1 MIPRSARNL
10 LMAAAVAVPMASR
23 ASHIMGGELVYKHL
37 GGLDYEV
44 TLVLYR
50 DCQGIP
56 VNAPETVSA
65 SSTCG
70 TLSFQVDTI
79 GVAIL
84 SSGCSSMLTTCQG
97 GPMPGAEVYAY
108 RDTVTL
114 PMACSDWVFSWAS
127 CCRNAAVTNLANPD
141 AQDYYVEARLNNL
154 NGGNSSPVFQELQM
168 PFTCTNATYCVSNSA
183 YDADGD
189 SLVYSMVVP
198 SGMGGTPLA
207 YNLGFSVSD
216 PYPSVGGHSFD
227 PVTGNHCAVPS
238 AAGAWVMAYKVEEYR
253 NGALV
258 GSAVRDIQIWTSV
271 CPSAVLDFA
280 GTVTDTT
287 GAPVTAGT
295 VELYEYGLNA
305 GGSTIV
311 ATTSVNGQGQYSF
324 TNQPN
329 GQYLVR
335 AVPDST
341 AYPNT
346 ATSYH
351 TSTHYWT
358 YADVLGAI
366 CDTTIQADIQ
376 LVGFGNLAG
385 TGYINGYLGDLGIV
399 RSSGPGDAWDGEGIV
414 LESWPAGELVAYT
427 WTDASGNYAF
437 ANVPF
442 GTYRILVDHPGL
454 PMLAYYVI
462 TLDGA
467 TPSVS
472 GLDYGALPEGIST
485 YASTGIDT
493 PEAKPLLL
501 SPNPAA
507 QDVVFID
514 GLEDG
519 AQDLLVVDAAG
530 RTVLSTRVSANGGRV
545 QLDIAR
551 LQPGAY
557 GVRVGNSIIRLV
569 RQ

>member
-1 MIPRSARNL
+1 
-10 LMAAAVAVPMASR
+10 
-23 ASHIMGGELVYKHL
+23 
-37 GGLDYEV
+37 
-44 TLVLYR
+44 
-50 DCQGIP
+50 
-56 VNAPETVSA
+56 
-65 SSTCG
+65 
-70 TLSFQVDTI
+70 
-79 GVAIL
+79 
-84 SSGCSSMLTTCQG
+84 
-97 GPMPGAEVYAY
+97 
-108 RDTVTL
+108 
-114 PMACSDWVFSWAS
+114 
-127 CCRNAAVTNLANPD
+127 
-141 AQDYYVEARLNNL
+141 
-154 NGGNSSPVFQELQM
+154 
-168 PFTCTNATYCVSNSA
+168 VSNSA

-189 SLVYSMVVP
+189 SLVYSMVAP

-216 PYPSVGGHSFD
+216 PYPSAGGHSFD

-280 GTVTDTT
+280 GTVTDST
-287 GAPVTAGT
+287 GVPVTVGT

-311 ATTSVNGQGQYSF
+311 ATTTVNGQGQYSF

-335 AVPDST
+335 AIPDST

-399 RSSGPGDAWDGEGIV
+399 RSSGPGDPWDGEGIV

-427 WTDASGNYAF
+427 WTDASGNYSF

-462 TLDGA
+462 
-467 TPSVS
+467 S
-472 GLDYGALPEGIST
+472 
-485 YASTGIDT
+485 T

-519 AQDLLVVDAAG
+519 AKDLLVVDAAG

-545 QLDIAR
+545 QLDISR